1 MRLRYCQVM
10 IEPHATDADP
20 GVLLGRE
27 FTSAVVMFQEA
38 VGQLLGLSA
47 AERKCLDI
55 LDRLGAVTA
64 GRIAE
69 HTGLTTGAVT
79 GMIDRLARAGYV
91 ERTPNPADR
100 RSVLITLRPNTP
112 RDALLPT
119 IFGPLAEDMTEV
131 ASHYSPTQ
139 LATIADWAARTTE
152 VLHRRTEALTAST
165 TQSHSNADKQ
175 PDTPPP
181 GKAGHP
187 TPRGH

>member
-1 MRLRYCQVM
+1 MV
-10 IEPHATDADP
+10 EPNATNNEPA
-20 GVLLGRE
+20 VLLGRE

-38 VGQLLGLSA
+38 VGQLLGLSG

-55 LDRLGAVTA
+55 IDRLGAVSA

-79 GMIDRLARAGYV
+79 GMIDRLTRAGYV

-112 RDALLPT
+112 RDALLPA
-119 IFGPLAEDMTEV
+119 IFKPLAEDMTEV

-139 LATIADWAARTTE
+139 LATIADWVARTTE

-165 TQSHSNADKQ
+165 TQRHLSHPNADN
-175 PDTPPP
+175 PHC
-181 GKAGHP
+181 G
-187 TPRGH
+187 

>member
-10 IEPHATDADP
+10 VEQHANAGP

-38 VGQLLGLSA
+38 VGQQLGLSG

-69 HTGLTTGAVT
+69 HTGLTTGAIT
-79 GMIDRLARAGYV
+79 GMIDRLTRAGYV

-100 RSVLITLRPNTP
+100 RSVLITLRPSTP
-112 RDALLPT
+112 RDALLPA
-119 IFGPLAEDMTEV
+119 IFGPLAEDMTEI
-131 ASHYSPTQ
+131 ASHYSLTQ
-139 LATIADWAARTTE
+139 LATIADWVSRTTE
-152 VLHRRTEALTAST
+152 VLHRRTEALTAAT
-165 TQSHSNADKQ
+165 TQG
-175 PDTPPP
+175 PL
-181 GKAGHP
+181 KAGNQPGAPLADH
-187 TPRGH
+187 R